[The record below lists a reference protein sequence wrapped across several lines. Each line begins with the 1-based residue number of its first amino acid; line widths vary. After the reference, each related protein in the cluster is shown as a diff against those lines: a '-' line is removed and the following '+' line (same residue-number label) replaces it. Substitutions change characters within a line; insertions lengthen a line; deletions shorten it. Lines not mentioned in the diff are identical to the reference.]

1 MAAWSEGYVTLLLD
15 MWLLIISHPSVK
27 FDSHRSCKNE
37 FATFFI
43 CYMTLCDHV
52 INRLCDFVDNRPE
65 LEPTTLSSLLAIG
78 LTEYNVFYQPRD
90 HLIMCSNRQ
99 KTWWIVVLYYKS
111 LPFQV
116 WQSQSLGKWRYIVF
130 LFFTWLQ
137 LNSPVCQVRWP

>member
-1 MAAWSEGYVTLLLD
+1 
-15 MWLLIISHPSVK
+15 MWLLIISHPFVK
-27 FDSHRSCKNE
+27 FDSHRSRKNE
-37 FATFFI
+37 FITFFI
-43 CYMTLCDHV
+43 FYMALCDHV

-78 LTEYNVFYQPRD
+78 LAEYKVFYQPRD
-90 HLIMCSNRQ
+90 HLIMCSNLQ

-130 LFFTWLQ
+130 YFAHDFSLTHQSAKWGDHKSNGSGDMSYFNL
-137 LNSPVCQVRWP
+137 